1 MQFCSIAIK
10 VHAKVHGEL
19 RQAGSSGRMKNKAE
33 QLDQGSSCNWCVIV
47 LVLAFAAVLAVLVV
61 LHFNQQAD
69 VREAIA
75 SLQARNIELGLPR
88 DFPLDDVP
96 IYPGLAIIE
105 TDHSNAESNLGE
117 PLDYWYVHGL
127 IDEDKDKVY
136 DYYHEYF
143 MGRGMHQ
150 QQYIGIP
157 TGYGADYAD
166 EEYLINLIVE
176 TRAPEERMQVELKVH
191 RVR

>member
-1 MQFCSIAIK
+1 MK
-10 VHAKVHGEL
+10 
-19 RQAGSSGRMKNKAE
+19 GSSE
-33 QLDQGSSCNWCVIV
+33 QLEKGSSFNWWAMA
-47 LVLAFAAVLAVLVV
+47 LVLAFAAVLIVLVV
-61 LHFNQQAD
+61 IHFDQQAEL
-69 VREAIA
+69 RGAIA
-75 SLQARNIELGLPR
+75 SRQARNIELGLPR

-96 IYPGLAIIE
+96 IYTGLAIIE
-105 TDHSNAESNLGE
+105 TDRSSAESNLGE
-117 PLDYWYVHGL
+117 PLDCWYVHGL

-136 DYYHEYF
+136 DYYHEHF

-176 TRAPEERMQVELKVH
+176 TRPPEEQMQVELKVH